1 MEPGATIRFGGDE
14 RTLRVELAG
23 RLDAAAVARLWP
35 RAHEAFASRGSKP
48 AVIVDGAGVEFCD
61 GSGASLVAELARRSS
76 GDFRVESF
84 PDAYRSLLEIFDAR
98 GLAEPRERGR
108 ASFFEEFGRSTVALA
123 ADLREQVAFVGEL
136 LVSTAAAIRSPRR
149 IRWRDVL
156 DTAETAGVNALP
168 IVVVIGFLLGLV
180 LAFQSAMP
188 MREFGAEIYV
198 ANLLGVSLMRE
209 LGPLMTA
216 IILAG
221 RTGSAFAAEIGT
233 MRVNEEIDALT
244 TMGVEPVRFLAV
256 SRLLAAMFVTPILS
270 CFCILAG
277 LMGGAVVVLSLGIPL
292 VVYVERSFDNV
303 DTVGFLSGVL
313 KAVVFAMIIASVGC
327 QRGIRTGTGARA
339 VGESTTSAVVSAILL
354 VAIADAVFAVV
365 LYSLDI

>member
-1 MEPGATIRFGGDE
+1 MQGRATIRFEGGE
-14 RTLRVELAG
+14 GTLRVELAG
-23 RLDAAAVARLWP
+23 RLDADAVARLWP
-35 RAHEAFASRGSKP
+35 QADEAFADRRAKP
-48 AVIVDGAGVEFCD
+48 AVVVDGSGVEYCD
-61 GSGASLVAELARRSS
+61 GSGASLVAELAQRSS

-84 PDAYRSLLEIFDAR
+84 PDAYRPLLEIFDAR
-98 GLAEPRERGR
+98 ELAESQDRPKPP
-108 ASFFEEFGRSTVALA
+108 FFEQLGRQTMHLA
-123 ADLREQVAFVGEL
+123 SDLRDQVAFVGEL
-136 LVSTAAAIRSPRR
+136 LVSTATAARNPRR
-149 IRWRDVL
+149 VRWRDVF

-180 LAFQSAMP
+180 LAFQSEMP

-233 MRVNEEIDALT
+233 MRVNEEIDALS
-244 TMGVEPVRFLAV
+244 TMGLEPVRFLAV
-256 SRLLAAMFVTPILS
+256 SRLLAAMVVTPILS

-277 LMGGAVVVLSLGIPL
+277 LVGGAIVVSSLGIPL
-292 VVYVERSFDNV
+292 VVYVERSFANV
-303 DTVGFLSGVL
+303 DTAGFLSGML
-313 KAVVFAMIIASVGC
+313 KSVVFAAIIASVGC

-339 VGESTTSAVVSAILL
+339 VGESTTSAVVSSILL

-365 LYSLDI
+365 LYALDI